1 MGEIFENV
9 KVICRSSFLNA
20 CLKFTFVISCVLFQ
34 CRMFGEIGL
43 KHMEF
48 LPEIIPVFITFLND
62 TTPAVARQAIT
73 CAFELFRC
81 TLEKIAIQ
89 VALFHSL

>member
-1 MGEIFENV
+1 
-9 KVICRSSFLNA
+9 
-20 CLKFTFVISCVLFQ
+20 
-34 CRMFGEIGL
+34 MFGEIGL

-73 CAFELFRC
+73 CAIELFRC
-81 TLEKIAIQ
+81 TLEKIAVQ
-89 VALFHSL
+89 VTLFHSL